1 MRMAAGI
8 LTKGKASSEK
18 LYNGHV
24 YIYTRSWSQRERN
37 ADERER
43 VYVKLVD
50 RRLCR
55 TRLNEPQSM

>member
-1 MRMAAGI
+1 MEAGI

-18 LYNGHV
+18 LYDGHV
-24 YIYTRSWSQRERN
+24 HTLVARHRERN

-43 VYVKLVD
+43 VYIKLVN

-55 TRLNEPQSM
+55 MRLNEPQSM